1 VVVDLYGAQE
11 LQLLLTWRVRV
22 RAHPRGRLGITSA
35 EGRRMRGTDGSESA
49 SGALLTVAE
58 VAGVLRVSA
67 MTVYRLIRSG
77 DLPALRIGKSYR
89 IRQGALDQYLATGEV
104 YADESNG

>member
-1 VVVDLYGAQE
+1 M
-11 LQLLLTWRVRV
+11 
-22 RAHPRGRLGITSA
+22 GITRA
-35 EGRRMRGTDGSESA
+35 EGRRMRGTDGSEGA

-58 VAGVLRVSA
+58 VAGILRVSA

-89 IRQGALDQYLATGEV
+89 IRQGALDQYLASGEV